1 MLPAKLGMSVIMPVG
16 EARTVSVAF
25 KIAAMRAITDIR
37 EHKLSSHTMRREKTL
52 IGITTSS
59 RRDTHTPQ

>member
-25 KIAAMRAITDIR
+25 KIAAMRTITDIC
-37 EHKLSSHTMRREKTL
+37 EHKME
-52 IGITTSS
+52 
-59 RRDTHTPQ
+59 